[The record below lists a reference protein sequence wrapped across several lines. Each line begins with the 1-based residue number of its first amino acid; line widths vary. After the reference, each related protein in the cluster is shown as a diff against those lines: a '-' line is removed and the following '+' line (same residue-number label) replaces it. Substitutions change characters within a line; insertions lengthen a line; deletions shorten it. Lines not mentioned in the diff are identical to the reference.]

1 MDSVEYEL
9 TSVIENARMFSQRK
23 QSCYSYI
30 LFLHSA
36 GIPQQTRA
44 CSNTES
50 TMKMALIPL
59 NLIHLY

>member
-36 GIPQQTRA
+36 GIPQ
-44 CSNTES
+44 
-50 TMKMALIPL
+50 
-59 NLIHLY
+59 